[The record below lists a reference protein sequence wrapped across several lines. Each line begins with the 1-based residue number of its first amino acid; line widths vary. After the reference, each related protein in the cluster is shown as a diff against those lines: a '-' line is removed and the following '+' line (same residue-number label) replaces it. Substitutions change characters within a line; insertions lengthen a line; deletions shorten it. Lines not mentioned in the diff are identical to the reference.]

1 MNDTQLKE
9 KHDNMLDEVY
19 GMVEIGPGKWFASE
33 VWEQIDSIGY
43 NVSLHQFINENE
55 ESIGAYNGL

>member
-9 KHDNMLDEVY
+9 KHDEMLDETFD
-19 GMVEIGPGKWFASE
+19 MVKIGPGEWFASE

-43 NVSLHQFINENE
+43 NVSLQQFINENE
-55 ESIGAYNGL
+55 EE